1 MRKAISKTTKSVKKV
16 VDHPPSKPYE
26 DVITPYYRDKKYAS
40 LSLQDALTETDE
52 PRLLCLVLQR
62 IVKAHGGFTHVAKLT
77 GMRREDLYRAVSLK
91 TTPKIHVVYQI
102 LSALDIPFSFPKKKA
117 A

>member
-1 MRKAISKTTKSVKKV
+1 MRKNTLKTIKKGKLKA
-16 VDHPPSKPYE
+16 SESYE
-26 DVITPYYRDKKYAS
+26 DYLVEKYRSKHYAS
-40 LSLQDALTETDE
+40 LALQASLEETDE
-52 PRLLCLVLQR
+52 PRILCLVLQR
-62 IVKAHGGFTHVAKLT
+62 IIKAHGGFTHVAKLT

>member
-1 MRKAISKTTKSVKKV
+1 MGTESF
-16 VDHPPSKPYE
+16 E
-26 DVITPYYRDKKYAS
+26 DYITPKYLNKHFAS
-40 LSLQDALTETDE
+40 LALQEALAAIDE
-52 PRLLCLVLQR
+52 PRLLCMSLQR
-62 IVKAHGGFTHVAKLT
+62 LIKAHGGFTHVAKLT

>member
-1 MRKAISKTTKSVKKV
+1 MPKKSSKPTKRKE
-16 VDHPPSKPYE
+16 HPSSIPYE
-26 DVITPYYRDKKYAS
+26 DFIVPYYRDKKYAS
-40 LSLQDALTETDE
+40 LSLEDALTETDE